1 MRSTSTKSWTR
12 VRTFILT
19 CIESK
24 IERLKDL
31 VKQLHKPHKETSDNL
46 HKRRY
51 HSSCAGV
58 NCSKARGR
66 RDETGS
72 SVDSGIRSHTS
83 KSKNSILLIHFSK
96 EVLLDFDY
104 NYLEISI
111 NLHNKGNKSKSK
123 GRFIQKNKQ
132 NSKWFLHYLQGFVFL
147 TFKFRRIV

>member
-1 MRSTSTKSWTR
+1 M
-12 VRTFILT
+12 
-19 CIESK
+19 
-24 IERLKDL
+24 
-31 VKQLHKPHKETSDNL
+31 VKQLHKPHKETADNL

-51 HSSCAGV
+51 HSTCAGV

-83 KSKNSILLIHFSK
+83 KSKNYTSLIRFPK
-96 EVLLDFDY
+96 EMLLDFGY
-104 NYLEISI
+104 NYLEINI
-111 NLHNKGNKSKSK
+111 NLNNIGNKSKSK